1 MAQVRAAGRA
11 GAGDFEFAPALAK
24 VSAAQCLVPLAR
36 VARSHSDLRG
46 AATTLV
52 SRLVSALVADGIL
65 FQPVHRS
72 LCAAGIFYFH
82 PDAARICVAVGGQ
95 GFLATQASIQR
106 DDLLASSRRVQSI
119 GPAFLKREFEAVAVA
134 VRG

>member
-1 MAQVRAAGRA
+1 MAQVRAADRA
-11 GAGDFEFAPALAK
+11 GAGDFEFASALAK
-24 VSAAQCLVPLAR
+24 ASAAECLVCLAR
-36 VARSHSDLRG
+36 VARSRGDLRG
-46 AATTLV
+46 GATTLV
-52 SRLVSALVADGIL
+52 SRLVSALVAAGIL

-72 LCAAGIFYFH
+72 LCAAGILYFH

-95 GFLATQASIQR
+95 GFVATQASTQR
-106 DDLLASSRRVQSI
+106 DDLLASSERVQSV